1 VFTKLKD
8 AHAEL
13 RTAITELETETRRH
27 EPDEASLSNAR
38 LKLTRAS
45 SRRRALIDQEILPT
59 LHDLSPEQQR
69 RVDELRRGA
78 SDVALLSSRHIGDW
92 SMRAILADWQG
103 YRRASKSMRDSML
116 QRIAEESAIL
126 YPLLG
131 GRVEEAAPGQG
142 FAMRQ
147 SAIPM

>member
-59 LHDLSPEQQR
+59 
-69 RVDELRRGA
+69 V
-78 SDVALLSSRHIGDW
+78 
-92 SMRAILADWQG
+92 RA
-103 YRRASKSMRDSML
+103 
-116 QRIAEESAIL
+116 
-126 YPLLG
+126 
-131 GRVEEAAPGQG
+131 AAPKRWPK
-142 FAMRQ
+142 AW
-147 SAIPM
+147 SSCAIQWSSNDS

>member
-103 YRRASKSMRDSML
+103 YRRASMTMRSAML
-116 QRIAEESAIL
+116 RRIAEESAAL

-131 GRVEEAAPGQG
+131 GSVEEPAARPGSTLG
-142 FAMRQ
+142 YA
-147 SAIPM
+147 SIPI